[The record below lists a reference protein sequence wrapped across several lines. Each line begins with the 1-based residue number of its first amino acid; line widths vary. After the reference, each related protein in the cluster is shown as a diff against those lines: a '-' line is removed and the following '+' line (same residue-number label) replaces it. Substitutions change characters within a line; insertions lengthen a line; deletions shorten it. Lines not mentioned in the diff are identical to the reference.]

1 MKNKEIQEQRMR
13 GYFIQAA
20 KEILVGE
27 GIKSLS
33 VRSVSERAGYSY
45 TTLYS
50 YFIDLNDLIFYCVKD
65 FYQECFDFVNNDS
78 DNNAQGLDVIEHKA
92 MSYIKYFI
100 NYPSVFE
107 LFFIERVLNFGNKE
121 ETIKLITNSLTS
133 MSKQNWDNLLTNNI
147 LDTNT
152 INKKQVKLQLLVTGL
167 LIHYINRRDP
177 AQYSEFMSI
186 ATEQI
191 HDILFGTL

>member
-65 FYQECFDFVNNDS
+65 FYQECFNFVNNNN
-78 DNNAQGLDVIEHKA
+78 DNNAQGLEGIEQKA

-133 MSKQNWDNLLTNNI
+133 ISKQNWDHLLTNNI
-147 LDTNT
+147 IDTNS
-152 INKKQVKLQLLVTGL
+152 INKKQVILQLLVTGL

-177 AQYSEFMSI
+177 AQYSEFMSL

>member
-1 MKNKEIQEQRMR
+1 MKNKEIQEQRMK

-50 YFIDLNDLIFYCVKD
+50 YFIDLNDLIFYCVRD
-65 FYQECFDFVNNDS
+65 FYQECFDFVNNGT
-78 DNNAQGLDVIEHKA
+78 DNNAQGLDVIENKA

-133 MSKQNWDNLLTNNI
+133 ISKQNWDQIETNKVF
-147 LDTNT
+147 DAST
-152 INKKQVKLQLLVTGL
+152 IHKKQVQLQLLVTGL

-186 ATEQI
+186 ASEQI
-191 HDILFGTL
+191 HDILF